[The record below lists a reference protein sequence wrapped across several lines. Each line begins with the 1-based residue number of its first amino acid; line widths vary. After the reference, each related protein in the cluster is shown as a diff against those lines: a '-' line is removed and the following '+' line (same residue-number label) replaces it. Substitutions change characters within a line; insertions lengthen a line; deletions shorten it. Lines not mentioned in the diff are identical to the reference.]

1 MILYDDFQ
9 DKRESQ
15 NAPQG
20 CNTGNSLIEGYQEMG
35 ESKEEQLALEVSP
48 VIGAACKTL
57 PSSVLRLC
65 REYDCVPNH

>member
-1 MILYDDFQ
+1 MILWDGFQ

-20 CNTGNSLIEGYQEMG
+20 CNTGNSLTEGYQEMG